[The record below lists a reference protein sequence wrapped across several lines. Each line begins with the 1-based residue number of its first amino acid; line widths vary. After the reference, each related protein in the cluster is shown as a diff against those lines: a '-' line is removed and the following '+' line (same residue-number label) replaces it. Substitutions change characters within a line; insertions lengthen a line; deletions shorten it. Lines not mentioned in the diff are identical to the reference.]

1 MVGICRKEA
10 DSEAVLSSGDV
21 VVVTNAVQGRHQKGL
36 YRNTIQN
43 VNSYVFGRDLSR
55 IKHPFVKKSDIAL
68 FTFCLMATVCVIQSE
83 SGLH

>member
-10 DSEAVLSSGDV
+10 DSETVLRSGDV
-21 VVVTNAVQGRHQKGL
+21 ETSAVQGRHQKGL

-43 VNSYVFGRDLSR
+43 INSYVFGRDLSR
-55 IKHPFVKKSDIAL
+55 IKHSFVKKSDIAL
-68 FTFCLMATVCVIQSE
+68 FTFSLMATVCAIQSE

>member
-10 DSEAVLSSGDV
+10 DSETVLRSGDV
-21 VVVTNAVQGRHQKGL
+21 VVVTNAVQGRQKGL

-68 FTFCLMATVCVIQSE
+68 FWFCLMATVCVIQSE

>member
-10 DSEAVLSSGDV
+10 DSETVLRSGK
-21 VVVTNAVQGRHQKGL
+21 VVTNAMQGRHQKGL

-43 VNSYVFGRDLSR
+43 INSYVFCRDPSR
-55 IKHPFVKKSDIAL
+55 IKHLSVKKSDIVL
-68 FTFCLMATVCVIQSE
+68 FWFCPMATVCVIQSE

>member
-10 DSEAVLSSGDV
+10 DSETVLRSGDV
-21 VVVTNAVQGRHQKGL
+21 ETSAVQGRHQKGL

-43 VNSYVFGRDLSR
+43 INSYVFGRDLSR
-55 IKHPFVKKSDIAL
+55 IKDPFVKKSDIAS
-68 FTFCLMATVCVIQSE
+68 FWFCLMATVCVIQSE

>member
-10 DSEAVLSSGDV
+10 DSEIVLRSGDV
-21 VVVTNAVQGRHQKGL
+21 VINAVQGRHQKGL

-43 VNSYVFGRDLSR
+43 VNSYVFGRDLST

-68 FTFCLMATVCVIQSE
+68 FWFCLMATVCVIQSE